1 MDLLQKQQH
10 INNLKTAQN
19 QFSLY
24 ASYYSE
30 VADLFNVLVKKLETG
45 LETDYQTLRDKSEVL
60 TNKLRNQDL
69 NQRLNFINLNK
80 FNQFDLELLSGLLSS
95 EIQNS
100 VPVLELFPGS
110 GQFLPYAV
118 AGEPLYIADKFIDVC
133 NEAAKSLNNE
143 FYANRRLRKY
153 EVDVEDFST
162 LPQQAFGIVYC
173 FNEFFMSNEDYIL
186 QVAQQMYKLLYDGGK
201 FIFNFMPDDQVWA
214 QQLSL
219 TGNFTTINY
228 KNLIENLTV
237 MGYTITNYDVRQL
250 KSSYIIASK
259 GTVPTPR
266 LKVGGGYAEI
276 IDN

>member
-1 MDLLQKQQH
+1 MDLIQKQQH
-10 INNLKTAQN
+10 INNLKNAQK
-19 QFSLY
+19 QYSMY
-24 ASYYSE
+24 ASYYNE
-30 VADLFNVLVKKLETG
+30 VSDLFDVLVKKLENG

-69 NQRLNFINLNK
+69 NQRLNFIDLNK
-80 FNQFDLELLSGLLSS
+80 FNEFDLQLLSGLLTN

-118 AGEPLYIADKFIDVC
+118 AGEPLYIADRFIDVC
-133 NEAAKSLNNE
+133 NQAAKSLNNE
-143 FYANRRLRKY
+143 FYSMRRLRKY
-153 EVDVEDFST
+153 EINGEDFSA
-162 LPQQAFGIVYC
+162 LPNQSFGIVYC
-173 FNEFFMSNEDYIL
+173 FNEFFMSNEEYIL
-186 QVAQQMYKLLYDGGK
+186 QIAKQVYDLLYDGGK
-201 FIFNFMPDDQVWA
+201 FIFNFMPDDQVWS

-219 TGNFTTINY
+219 TNNFTIVNY
-228 KNLIENLTV
+228 KNLIEKLTI

-250 KSSYIIASK
+250 KSSYIIVSK
-259 GTVPTPR
+259 GTTSTPR